1 MFKKITLK
9 NGVRIISVPSK
20 DFPTAIILVL
30 VGTGSKYEK
39 KDECGISHFL
49 EHMFFKGTKN
59 RPSPKEL
66 IEVLDEVGGLY
77 NAFTSQ
83 EYTGYWV
90 KVLAEKFDLAIDWIS
105 DILFNSTFPEEEIE
119 KEKKVIEEEIKMI
132 NDNPMSAVYEILWLK
147 TLYQDQ
153 PAGLPIC
160 GKIETIEKFT
170 REKIQNYKEEQ
181 YVAKNIVVGLAGN
194 FDFKQKIKKVEKIFL
209 NFKKKQP
216 RKRPKL
222 VDFQKKPNL
231 ILEKREIEQAHLVLG
246 VKGVNLFDKRKFI
259 QDILATI
266 LGGMMSSVLFQEIRE
281 KMGIA
286 YYIKTTSHYDLD
298 SGYLATLAGLKVESL
313 EKGILKILEEYKKIS
328 EKISPK
334 ELKKGKENIKGKL
347 SISLESPEDKLVF
360 FICQELL
367 ENKILTPK
375 EIFKK
380 IDKISLSAIKNF
392 AKEIFKTKNLNL
404 AMISPFADRKK
415 IEKILRI

>member
-39 KDECGISHFL
+39 RDECGISHFL

-90 KVLAEKFDLAIDWIS
+90 KVLVEKFDLALDWIS
-105 DILFNSTFPEEEIE
+105 DILLNSTFPEEEIE

-181 YVAKNIVVGLAGN
+181 YVDVTYVVFTYILHV
-194 FDFKQKIKKVEKIFL
+194 F
-209 NFKKKQP
+209 P
-216 RKRPKL
+216 RRCYPSH
-222 VDFQKKPNL
+222 L
-231 ILEKREIEQAHLVLG
+231 IL
-246 VKGVNLFDKRKFI
+246 DKKHDVQR
-259 QDILATI
+259 T
-266 LGGMMSSVLFQEIRE
+266 
-281 KMGIA
+281 
-286 YYIKTTSHYDLD
+286 
-298 SGYLATLAGLKVESL
+298 
-313 EKGILKILEEYKKIS
+313 
-328 EKISPK
+328 
-334 ELKKGKENIKGKL
+334 
-347 SISLESPEDKLVF
+347 
-360 FICQELL
+360 
-367 ENKILTPK
+367 
-375 EIFKK
+375 
-380 IDKISLSAIKNF
+380 
-392 AKEIFKTKNLNL
+392 
-404 AMISPFADRKK
+404 
-415 IEKILRI
+415 